1 MNLRK
6 LFFYKTNLYGQQK
19 LTYCISGNN
28 SSNQIIGHQLIF
40 FSNYKRE
47 TIQIQLKIWEM
58 SCSSFFFIKYIPFN
72 IKFKLIW
79 QEKQKRSLFF
89 FHYYWEYVIFSLE
102 SRRGR
107 T

>member
-40 FSNYKRE
+40 FSIYKRE

-58 SCSSFFFIKYIPFN
+58 SCSSFFLLNTFLLTLNSNWFG
-72 IKFKLIW
+72 
-79 QEKQKRSLFF
+79 KRNKKEVYFF
-89 FHYYWEYVIFSLE
+89 FITIENM
-102 SRRGR
+102 
-107 T
+107 